1 MELSKKESLS
11 QPLISNQEGG
21 EELVRLN
28 PSDSEEAPNFV
39 VADTYVFF
47 LFSGIHSLTSMVV
60 F

>member
-39 VADTYVFF
+39 VADT
-47 LFSGIHSLTSMVV
+47 
-60 F
+60 